1 MTSAARRK
9 SAPEHFVGKCFEP
22 GSRTIPPMNKP
33 ALLFAAAFA
42 SAAASAQVTVDKPW
56 VRTTVAQQTTTAAY
70 LTITSA
76 QGGKLVSAS
85 SPVAAVVDV
94 HEMKMAGDMM
104 KMRTVDALPLPAG
117 KPVEFKPNGYH
128 LMMTGLKAPVKAG
141 DVVPIQLVVE
151 DAQGKRETV
160 DVKAAARQN

>member
-1 MTSAARRK
+1 MMKRIAVLAA
-9 SAPEHFVGKCFEP
+9 A
-22 GSRTIPPMNKP
+22 
-33 ALLFAAAFA
+33 ALLAAAA
-42 SAAASAQVTVDKPW
+42 HAQVTVDKPW

-85 SPVAAVVDV
+85 SPVAAAVDV

-104 KMRTVDALPLPAG
+104 KMRAVDALALPAG

-141 DVVPIQLVVE
+141 DVVPIKLVVE
-151 DAQGKRETV
+151 DAKGKRETV
-160 DVKAAARQN
+160 DVKATARLN